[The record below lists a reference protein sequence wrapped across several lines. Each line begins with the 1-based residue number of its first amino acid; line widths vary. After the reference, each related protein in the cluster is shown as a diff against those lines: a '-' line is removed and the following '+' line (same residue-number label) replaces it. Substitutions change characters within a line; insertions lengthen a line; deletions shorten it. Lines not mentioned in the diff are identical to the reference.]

1 MEIARDI
8 AIIVLVIQGLI
19 IGLAAFVAGVL
30 GAIAIVEATVNVR
43 RGLRRTAVKME
54 RANKRV
60 DSIVETRVLPPII
73 QYHRGRAA
81 ARSTLEQARRA
92 LDDLKRTAG
101 MGSQS

>member
-1 MEIARDI
+1 MGWRRSWPE
-8 AIIVLVIQGLI
+8 
-19 IGLAAFVAGVL
+19 FW

-43 RGLRRTAVKME
+43 RGLRRTAAKME
-54 RANKRV
+54 RTNKRV
-60 DSIVETRVLPPII
+60 DSIIETRVLPPII

-101 MGSQS
+101 VGGG

>member
-8 AIIVLVIQGLI
+8 AIIILVIQGLI

-43 RGLRRTAVKME
+43 RGLRRTAAKVE
-54 RANKRV
+54 RTNKRV
-60 DSIVETRVLPPII
+60 DSIIETRVLPPII

-101 MGSQS
+101 VGGS

>member
-1 MEIARDI
+1 MEAARDI

-43 RGLRRTAVKME
+43 RGLRRTATKME
-54 RANKRV
+54 RTNKRV
-60 DSIVETRVLPPII
+60 DSIIETRVLPPII

-101 MGSQS
+101 VGGG

>member
-81 ARSTLEQARRA
+81 ARSTLDQARRA

-101 MGSQS
+101 VGGS

>member
-1 MEIARDI
+1 MEAARDI
-8 AIIVLVIQGLI
+8 AIIVLVVQGLI

-43 RGLRRTAVKME
+43 RGLRRTAAKLE
-54 RANKRV
+54 RTNKRV

-101 MGSQS
+101 MGSS

>member
-8 AIIVLVIQGLI
+8 AIIILVIQGLV

-43 RGLRRTAVKME
+43 RGLRRTAAKVE
-54 RANKRV
+54 RTNKRV

-101 MGSQS
+101 VGGG

>member
-101 MGSQS
+101 VGGS

>member
-1 MEIARDI
+1 MEAARDI
-8 AIIVLVIQGLI
+8 AIIVLVVQGLI

-43 RGLRRTAVKME
+43 RGLRRSAAKME
-54 RANKRV
+54 RTNKRV
-60 DSIVETRVLPPII
+60 VSIIETRVLPPII

-101 MGSQS
+101 VGGG

>member
-1 MEIARDI
+1 MEAARDI
-8 AIIVLVIQGLI
+8 AIIVLVVQGLI

-43 RGLRRTAVKME
+43 RGLRRSAAKME
-54 RANKRV
+54 RTNKRV
-60 DSIVETRVLPPII
+60 DSIIETRVLPPII

-101 MGSQS
+101 VGGG

>member
-1 MEIARDI
+1 MEAARDI
-8 AIIVLVIQGLI
+8 AIIVLVVQGLI

-30 GAIAIVEATVNVR
+30 GAIAVVEATVNVR
-43 RGLRRTAVKME
+43 RGLRRTAAKLE
-54 RANKRV
+54 RTNKRV

-101 MGSQS
+101 MGSS

>member
-1 MEIARDI
+1 MDVARDI
-8 AIIVLVIQGLI
+8 AIIVLVVQGLI
-19 IGLAAFVAGVL
+19 VGLAALVAGVL
-30 GAIAIVEATVNVR
+30 GAIAIVEATVSIR
-43 RGLRRTAVKME
+43 RGLRRTAAKLE
-54 RANKRV
+54 RTNKRV

-101 MGSQS
+101 VGGS

>member
-1 MEIARDI
+1 MDVARDI

-19 IGLAAFVAGVL
+19 VGLAAFVAGVL
-30 GAIAIVEATVNVR
+30 GAIAIVESTVSVR
-43 RGLRRTAVKME
+43 RGLRRTAAKLE
-54 RANKRV
+54 RTNKRV

-101 MGSQS
+101 VGGS

>member
-1 MEIARDI
+1 MEAARDI
-8 AIIVLVIQGLI
+8 AIIVLVVQGLI
-19 IGLAAFVAGVL
+19 VGLAAFVAGVL

-43 RGLRRTAVKME
+43 RGLRRTAAKME
-54 RANKRV
+54 RTNKRV
-60 DSIVETRVLPPII
+60 DSIIETRVLPPII

-101 MGSQS
+101 VGGG

>member
-1 MEIARDI
+1 MEAARDI
-8 AIIVLVIQGLI
+8 AIVVLVIQGLI

-101 MGSQS
+101 VGGS

>member
-19 IGLAAFVAGVL
+19 IGLAAFVAGVM

-43 RGLRRTAVKME
+43 RGLRRTAIKME

-81 ARSTLEQARRA
+81 ARSTLDQARRA

-101 MGSQS
+101 VGGS